1 MFTLEE
7 NCANKKVI
15 AIYFSFSPRI
25 FSLVIESGILSLQFK
40 ENASGWS
47 VSFLI
52 KITLININIR

>member
-40 ENASGWS
+40 ENASG
-47 VSFLI
+47 
-52 KITLININIR
+52 